1 MKSILILEDHVIV
14 RMGISAIVKN
24 LFGRVTI
31 VESDNFNE
39 TIQILGNRS
48 FDLLILD
55 INIPGGNNLKM
66 IDAVRLRQPEI
77 RILVFSGYDEQLFG
91 VNYIQAGANG
101 YLHKDASEE
110 EIRKAL
116 LMVMNR
122 ETYLSATLKDQL
134 VQRISNRS
142 RATPANP
149 LHALSGREKE
159 VLTLLVKGN
168 NNMSI
173 AKTLNLQVTTVSTY
187 KNRIF
192 EKLEISNII
201 ELTEKVRLYSN

>member
-1 MKSILILEDHVIV
+1 MKSILVAEDHVIV
-14 RMGISAIVKN
+14 RMGVMAIIRHLLGQVD
-24 LFGRVTI
+24 I

-39 TIQILGNRS
+39 TIQLLGQRS
-48 FDLLILD
+48 FDLLVLD

-66 IDAVRLRQPEI
+66 IDAARLRQPGI

-91 VNYIQAGANG
+91 INYVQAGANG
-101 YLHKDASEE
+101 YLHKDAPEE

-116 LMVMNR
+116 ITVLNND
-122 ETYLSATLKDQL
+122 TYLSANVKEQL
-134 VQRISNRS
+134 VQRIGGKS
-142 RATPANP
+142 RNGHTNP
-149 LHALSGREKE
+149 LHSLSSREKE
-159 VLTLLVKGN
+159 VLSLLIKGN

-173 AKTLNLQVTTVSTY
+173 AKTLNLQVTTISTY

-201 ELTEKVRLYSN
+201 ELTEKVKLYSN